1 MAHTSANKKKLID
14 RVRRIRGQIDAIEK
28 ALEDEKDCSAILHH
42 LAGCRGAMNGLMAE
56 VVEGHI
62 RSHLLDSETGPK
74 AKQSRDQ
81 AAEDLIELVKSYL
94 K

>member
-1 MAHTSANKKKLID
+1 MAHTVKEKKKLID

-28 ALEDEKDCSAILHH
+28 ALEEEKDCSSILHH
-42 LAGCRGAMNGLMAE
+42 IAGCRGAMNGLMAE

-62 RSHLLDSETGPK
+62 RSHLLTNDSSPTD
-74 AKQSRDQ
+74 KQDQVQ

>member
-1 MAHTSANKKKLID
+1 MIVLMGHTTADKKKLID
-14 RVRRIRGQIDAIEK
+14 RVRRIRGQIEAIEK
-28 ALEDEKDCSAILHH
+28 ALVDEQDCSAILHH
-42 LAGCRGAMNGLMAE
+42 IAGCRGAMNGLMAE

-62 RSHLLDSETGPK
+62 RSHLLAPS
-74 AKQSRDQ
+74 AKEEQTN

>member
-1 MAHTSANKKKLID
+1 MAHTTKDKKKLID
-14 RVRRIRGQIDAIEK
+14 RVRRIRGQIDSIEK
-28 ALEDEKDCSAILHH
+28 ALEKEEDCSAILHH
-42 LAGCRGAMNGLMAE
+42 IAGCRGAMNGLMAE

-62 RSHLLDSETGPK
+62 RSHILTTGSSPK
-74 AKQSRDQ
+74 DKQAQAQ

>member
-1 MAHTSANKKKLID
+1 MAHTTADKKRLID
-14 RVRRIRGQIDAIEK
+14 RVRRMRGQIDAIEN
-28 ALEDEKDCSAILHH
+28 ALEEDRDCSAILHQI
-42 LAGCRGAMNGLMAE
+42 AGCRGAMNGLMAE

-62 RSHLLDSETGPK
+62 RSHLLSGGNSAND
-74 AKQSRDQ
+74 KQAQAQ

>member
-1 MAHTSANKKKLID
+1 MAHTAKDKKKLID

-28 ALEDEKDCSAILHH
+28 ALDEEKDCSSVLHH
-42 LAGCRGAMNGLMAE
+42 IAGCRGAMNGLMAE

-62 RSHLLDSETGPK
+62 RSHILPNANDPEDK
-74 AKQSRDQ
+74 HAQAQ
-81 AAEDLIELVKSYL
+81 AAEELIELVKSYL

>member
-1 MAHTSANKKKLID
+1 MAHTTADKKKLLD
-14 RVRRIRGQIDAIEK
+14 RVRRIKGQVDAIEK
-28 ALEDEKDCSAILHH
+28 ALEQEKDCSDILHH

-62 RSHLLDSETGPK
+62 RSHILSPGNASREEQTK
-74 AKQSRDQ
+74 AAQ
-81 AAEDLIELVKSYL
+81 DLIDLVKSYL